1 MAFIH
6 KTSLSSIPIKQT
18 KKMFRV
24 EMNIFCRDLS
34 RVEYVENIS
43 VHLNLPDSFSLT
55 LILSSPSLNRVLS
68 PSVSKRS

>member
-6 KTSLSSIPIKQT
+6 KTNLSSISIKQT

-24 EMNIFCRDLS
+24 EMNIFCRDL